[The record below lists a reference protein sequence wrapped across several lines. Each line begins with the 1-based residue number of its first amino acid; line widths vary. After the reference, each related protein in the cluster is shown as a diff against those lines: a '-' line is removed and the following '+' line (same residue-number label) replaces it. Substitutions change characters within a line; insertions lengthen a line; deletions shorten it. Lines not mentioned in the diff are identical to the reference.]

1 MTFTLANLDL
11 ASLSA
16 FDWLLVAILA
26 YSTIAAFVR
35 GIVLELF
42 SLAGL
47 VAGILIA
54 SWQYQRVAAPLSGLL
69 NHVVH
74 VSDSTCNIL
83 SFLVIVLGVMLLAGL
98 TARLIRSTAHTIGLG
113 FFDRLL
119 GALFGLA
126 RGCLVGVSLL
136 MAAAAFLP
144 KAEWIANSRLAPY
157 FLAGVH
163 AVSFVV
169 PHGLQQ
175 QLLNGIAQLKHNA
188 PGWIKLHR

>member
-1 MTFTLANLDL
+1 MAPQPANISIS
-11 ASLSA
+11 SLNA
-16 FDWLLVAILA
+16 FDWLLIAILA
-26 YSTIAAFVR
+26 YSTVTAFLR

-47 VAGILIA
+47 VAGIFIA
-54 SWQYQRVAAPLSGLL
+54 SWEYQRLAGPLATLL

-74 VSDSTCNIL
+74 VSDPTCNIL

-98 TARLIRSTAHTIGLG
+98 AARLIRSTAHTIGLG

-126 RGCLVGVSLL
+126 RGCLVGVSLM

-144 KAEWIANSRLAPY
+144 KTEWIANSRLAPY

-188 PGWIKLHR
+188 PDWIKQHR

>member
-1 MTFTLANLDL
+1 MTSTVANLDL
-11 ASLSA
+11 ASLSGE
-16 FDWLLVAILA
+16 DWLFLAILA
-26 YSTIAAFVR
+26 YSTITAFVR

-42 SLAGL
+42 SLVGL
-47 VAGILIA
+47 VVGILVA
-54 SWQYQRVAAPLSGLL
+54 SWEYQRVVTPLSSLV

-74 VSDSTCNIL
+74 VSSSTCNIL

-98 TARLIRSTAHTIGLG
+98 TARLIRSTAHMIGLG

-119 GALFGLA
+119 GAIFGLA
-126 RGCLVGVSLL
+126 RGCLIGVALM
-136 MAAAAFLP
+136 MAATAFLP
-144 KAEWIANSRLAPY
+144 NSDWVANSRLAPY

-175 QLLNGIAQLKHNA
+175 LILNGIGQLKHNA
-188 PGWIKLHR
+188 PDWIKLPR